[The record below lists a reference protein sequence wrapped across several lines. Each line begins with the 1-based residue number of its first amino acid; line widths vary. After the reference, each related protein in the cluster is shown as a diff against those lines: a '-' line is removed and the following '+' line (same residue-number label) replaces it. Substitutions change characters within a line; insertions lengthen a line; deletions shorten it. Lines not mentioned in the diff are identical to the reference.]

1 MKDLLSKAHY
11 YYKIY
16 TLLMKSSAYS
26 LPLSIDNPSTWT
38 NPNFCK
44 KIYIPPFYDFSI
56 NNSGG
61 SHTMILL
68 SSSIG
73 LLCLYKGMLDFLA
86 ASNSTLVKFSL
97 AFSIFCLC
105 PMTWSQFV
113 SLSAILI
120 LTWYPLL
127 KLYFEIS
134 GEILFLNFFKLTTGV
149 SNIESNHS
157 VIWDWCHY
165 TGLSVKASM
174 SFVNANSKVFS
185 SLVLLIAI
193 CSNLKLFVSSSS
205 KLNATFSGV
214 LPGFIFG
221 EKFCHC

>member
-1 MKDLLSKAHY
+1 
-11 YYKIY
+11 
-16 TLLMKSSAYS
+16 
-26 LPLSIDNPSTWT
+26 
-38 NPNFCK
+38 
-44 KIYIPPFYDFSI
+44 
-56 NNSGG
+56 
-61 SHTMILL
+61 MILL

-193 CSNLKLFVSSSS
+193 CSNLKYLLVLAVNLMLLFLVYYLALYLGKNFVTVNPFDYSRWKMPSLQS
-205 KLNATFSGV
+205 KKAMN
-214 LPGFIFG
+214 
-221 EKFCHC
+221 K

>member
-61 SHTMILL
+61 ESHYD
-68 SSSIG
+68 SAFKFYW

-134 GEILFLNFFKLTTGV
+134 GEILLLNFFQLTTGV

-157 VIWDWCHY
+157 VIWDWYHY

-174 SFVNANSKVFS
+174 WFVKANSKVFS

-214 LPGFIFG
+214 LTGFIFG

>member
-1 MKDLLSKAHY
+1 
-11 YYKIY
+11 
-16 TLLMKSSAYS
+16 
-26 LPLSIDNPSTWT
+26 
-38 NPNFCK
+38 
-44 KIYIPPFYDFSI
+44 
-56 NNSGG
+56 
-61 SHTMILL
+61 MILL

-105 PMTWSQFV
+105 PITWSQFV

-157 VIWDWCHY
+157 VIWDWYHY
-165 TGLSVKASM
+165 TGLSVKA
-174 SFVNANSKVFS
+174 SKVFS

>member
-61 SHTMILL
+61 ESHYD
-68 SSSIG
+68 SAFKFYW

-157 VIWDWCHY
+157 VIWDWYHY
-165 TGLSVKASM
+165 TGLSVKA
-174 SFVNANSKVFS
+174 SKVFS